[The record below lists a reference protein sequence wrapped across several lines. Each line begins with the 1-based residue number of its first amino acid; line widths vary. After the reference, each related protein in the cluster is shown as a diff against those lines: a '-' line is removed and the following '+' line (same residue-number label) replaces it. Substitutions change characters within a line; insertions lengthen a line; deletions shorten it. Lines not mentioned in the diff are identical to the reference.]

1 MSSSFRFLHA
11 ADLHIDSPL
20 RDLDDLSATQ
30 AERIRR
36 ATRRAFEN
44 LVDLAIA
51 EHAAF
56 VVIAGDIF
64 DGDWRDFGS
73 GLFLAKELTRL
84 GAAGIEAYLLRGNH
98 DAASVITRRLHWPAN
113 VHEFDSE
120 VPQVFEHV
128 PTDTRLIG
136 RSFANAAETRNLA
149 ASYPSR
155 THGSFTIGVLHT
167 ALSGRP
173 GHDTYAPCTV
183 DDLRG
188 LGYDYWALGHVH
200 AFEVVA
206 DSPTIVFPGNLQ
218 GRHYRECGAK
228 GCVLV
233 EVDSGKVASVRH
245 HAVDVIRYADEVI
258 DVSRAA
264 SLDAVRDLTR
274 TRLRDIA
281 AHADGR
287 LVVARL
293 RYCGATAL
301 DSDLRFEVDGLAAQ
315 CEADAAEI
323 GDVLVR
329 DVRILTQPPREESP
343 SDLREQLGLDEPE
356 IQRRALEHAD
366 VQKLLLE
373 LAKESGLGPAAIA
386 ELERE
391 LIDEAR
397 GLLLRRLHGEGGAAE

>member
-20 RDLDDLSATQ
+20 RDLDELSTTQ
-30 AERIRR
+30 ADRIRR

-51 EHAAF
+51 ERAAF
-56 VVIAGDIF
+56 VVVAGDIF

-98 DAASVITRRLHWPAN
+98 DAASVITRRLHWPTN

-120 VPQVFEHV
+120 APQVFEHV
-128 PTDTRLIG
+128 PTGTRLIG

-149 ASYPSR
+149 ASYPRR

-183 DDLRG
+183 EDLRG

-200 AFEVVA
+200 AFEIVS

-218 GRHYRECGAK
+218 GRHHRECGAK

-233 EVDSGKVASVRH
+233 EVSAGTVVGVRH
-245 HAVDVIRYADEVI
+245 HAVDVVRYADEAI
-258 DVSRAA
+258 DISREP

-274 TRLRDIA
+274 AHLRDVA
-281 AHADGR
+281 TAADGR

-301 DSDLRFEVDGLAAQ
+301 DTDLRFEVDRLTAQ

-323 GDVLVR
+323 GDILVR
-329 DVRILTQPPREESP
+329 DVRIQTQPPREEAP

-356 IQRRALEHAD
+356 IQRRALEHPD
-366 VQKLLLE
+366 VKKLLIE
-373 LAKESGLGPAAIA
+373 LAKETGQGPASIA
-386 ELERE
+386 EVERE
-391 LIDEAR
+391 LVDEAR
-397 GLLLRRLHGEGGAAE
+397 GLLLRRLHGEGGASE

>member
-1 MSSSFRFLHA
+1 MPSSFRFLHA

-98 DAASVITRRLHWPAN
+98 DAASVITRRLQWPAN

-128 PTDTRLIG
+128 PTGTRLIG

-149 ASYPSR
+149 ASYPRR

-173 GHDTYAPCTV
+173 GHDTYAPCTIE
-183 DDLRG
+183 DLRG

-200 AFEVVA
+200 AFEVVT

-218 GRHYRECGAK
+218 GRHHRECGAK

-233 EVDSGKVASVRH
+233 EVDAGRVASVRH
-245 HAVDVIRYADEVI
+245 QAVDVIRYADEMI
-258 DVSRAA
+258 DASGAA

-274 TRLRDIA
+274 NRLRDIA
-281 AHADGR
+281 ADGEGR
-287 LVVARL
+287 LVVVRL
-293 RYCGATAL
+293 RYRGATAL
-301 DSDLRFEVDGLAAQ
+301 DTDLRFEVDRLAAQ

-356 IQRRALEHAD
+356 IHRRALEHAD
-366 VQKLLLE
+366 VRKLLIE
-373 LAKESGLGPAAIA
+373 LAKESGIGPADIA

-397 GLLLRRLHGEGGAAE
+397 GLLLRRLHGEGGASE